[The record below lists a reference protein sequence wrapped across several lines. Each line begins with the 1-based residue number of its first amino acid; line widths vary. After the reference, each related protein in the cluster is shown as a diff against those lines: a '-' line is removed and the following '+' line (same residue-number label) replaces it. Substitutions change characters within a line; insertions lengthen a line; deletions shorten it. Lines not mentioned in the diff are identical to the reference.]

1 MGGETMAEYLMETKR
16 KARKRLSVKP
26 GKVIVYLVLLFWLVL
41 TIYPLIFTFISSLKS
56 QNDLFSNI
64 FGLPKKIM
72 YKNYYDLF
80 FVQKIQNNILHSL
93 FISCTTILIQ
103 IVICSM
109 VAFVL
114 SRFKFKFSN
123 ALLIFF
129 MAGILIP
136 QQSVLIP
143 ITLMAKAFNGFN
155 NYLFMIVIYVA
166 FGVPNFVFITT
177 GFMKSLPR
185 EVEEAAVIDGCSM
198 AKIFWTMILPLSLPA
213 IASAAILSFFGA
225 WNDLILALILLKD
238 NTMQTISL
246 GLVSFTN
253 EQFSN
258 YTGQFAAVIVSII
271 PTLVLYFILQKQIMK
286 GMTAGAVKG

>member
-1 MGGETMAEYLMETKR
+1 MTNDPVRVRPKR
-16 KARKRLSVKP
+16 KKRIVKP
-26 GKVIVYLVLLFWLVL
+26 EKIIVYIILLFCLIITV
-41 TIYPLIFTFISSLKS
+41 YPLIFTLLSSLKS

-64 FGLPKKIM
+64 FGLPRKVIFQ
-72 YKNYYDLF
+72 NYYDLF
-80 FVQKIQNNILHSL
+80 IVKKIQNNILHSL
-93 FISCTTILIQ
+93 FIACTTVVIQ
-103 IVICSM
+103 VVICSM

-114 SRFKFKFSN
+114 SRFKFKLNN

-143 ITLMAKAFNGFN
+143 ITLLAKTFNGFN
-155 NYLFMIVIYVA
+155 NYFFMIIIYVA

-177 GFMKSLPR
+177 GFMKGLPR
-185 EVEEAAVIDGCSM
+185 EIEEAAVIDGCSL
-198 AKIFWTMILPLSLPA
+198 AKVFWSIIMPLSIPA

-225 WNDLILALILLKD
+225 WNDLILALILLK
-238 NTMQTISL
+238 NNAMQTISL

-271 PTLVLYFILQKQIMK
+271 PTLILYFLLQKQIMK

>member
-1 MGGETMAEYLMETKR
+1 MSDNVTRVRTNK
-16 KARKRLSVKP
+16 KRLIIKP
-26 GKVIVYLVLLFWLVL
+26 GKVIVYIVLLFWFIL
-41 TIYPLIFTFISSLKS
+41 TIYPLIFTLLSSLKS

-64 FGLPKKIM
+64 FGLPRQYM
-72 YKNYYDLF
+72 FENYYNLF
-80 FVQKIQNNILHSL
+80 VVKKIQNNIIHSL
-93 FISCTTILIQ
+93 FISCSTIAIQ

-143 ITLMAKAFNGFN
+143 ITLIAKTLNAFN

-177 GFMKSLPR
+177 GFMKGLPR
-185 EVEEAAVIDGCSM
+185 EIEEAAVIDGCTM
-198 AKIFWTMILPLSLPA
+198 TEIFWKIVMPLSTPA
-213 IASAAILSFFGA
+213 IASSAILSFFGA

-271 PTLVLYFILQKQIMK
+271 PTLILYFILQKQIMK

>member
-1 MGGETMAEYLMETKR
+1 MSDNVTRVRTN
-16 KARKRLSVKP
+16 RKRLIIKP
-26 GKVIVYLVLLFWLVL
+26 GKVIVYIVLLFWFIL
-41 TIYPLIFTFISSLKS
+41 TIYPLIFTLLSSLKS

-64 FGLPKKIM
+64 FGLPRQYM
-72 YKNYYDLF
+72 FENYYNLF
-80 FVQKIQNNILHSL
+80 VVKKIQNNIIHSL
-93 FISCTTILIQ
+93 FISCSTIAIQ

-143 ITLMAKAFNGFN
+143 ITLIAKTLNAFN

-177 GFMKSLPR
+177 GFMKGLPR
-185 EVEEAAVIDGCSM
+185 EIEEAAVIDGCTM
-198 AKIFWTMILPLSLPA
+198 TEIFWKIVMPLSTPA
-213 IASAAILSFFGA
+213 IASSAILSFFGA

-271 PTLVLYFILQKQIMK
+271 PTLILYFILQKQIMK

>member
-1 MGGETMAEYLMETKR
+1 MTNDIIR
-16 KARKRLSVKP
+16 VRL
-26 GKVIVYLVLLFWLVL
+26 GKIIVYIVLLLWLVL
-41 TIYPLIFTFISSLKS
+41 TVYPLIFTLLSSLKS
-56 QNDLFSNI
+56 QNDLFSNV

-72 YKNYYDLF
+72 FQNYYDLF
-80 FVQKIQNNILHSL
+80 VVKKIQNNILHSL
-93 FISCTTILIQ
+93 FISCSTIGIQ

-109 VAFVL
+109 AAFVL

-143 ITLMAKAFNGFN
+143 ITLMAKTFNGFN
-155 NYLFMIVIYVA
+155 NYLFMIIIYVA

-177 GFMKSLPR
+177 GFMKGLPR
-185 EVEEAAVIDGCSM
+185 EMEEAALIDGCSLPR
-198 AKIFWTMILPLSLPA
+198 IFWRIIMPLSIPA

-225 WNDLILALILLKD
+225 WNDLILALILLKND
-238 NTMQTISL
+238 AMQTISL
-246 GLVSFTN
+246 GLISFTN

-258 YTGQFAAVIVSII
+258 YTGQFAAVIVSIV